1 MKNNKKFIVAIDQGT
16 TSSRAILFNSQGKSL
31 FKSQLE
37 FKQYFPKNGW
47 VEHNPEEIWNKTKKV
62 LMDTINKSKRFKG
75 DILTIGITNQRE
87 TTILWDRVSGK
98 PVYNAIVWQDRRTAD
113 FCKKYRSNKR
123 EHLIN
128 KKTGLLI
135 DPYFSGTKIKWIIEN
150 VPKVKI
156 LLKKKRLL
164 FGTIDTFLL
173 WRLTKGKT
181 HATDATNASRTML
194 YNINTNKWD
203 NQILKSLKIPSHI
216 LPLIKNS
223 SDDFG
228 RTHKSITGKSYPI
241 TGVVGDQQAA
251 AIGQCCFEKGSV
263 KSTYGTGAFVLMNTG
278 YKKIYSKNRL
288 LTTVCYRLNGKSTYA
303 LEGSI
308 FIAGAGVQWARD
320 KMKLIK
326 KASETEKVTKSLKS
340 NSGVY
345 LVPAFVGLGAP
356 YWDSKA
362 RGVLSGITRN
372 TGPKEIIRAIIEST
386 AYQSHDLFEAMKKD
400 GLKPKIIKVDGG
412 MVKNN
417 WFSQFLSDV
426 LNIKVHRSQIDET
439 TALGAAFMAGLQI
452 GVFKSLSDISK
463 RWKLNRKFI
472 PKIKNSER
480 LNLLKGWSS
489 SYEKNLSSIKIYI
502 PYPPGIII

>member
-1 MKNNKKFIVAIDQGT
+1 LKNKKQFIVAIDQGT
-16 TSSRAILFNSQGKSL
+16 TSSRAILFNTQGKSL

-37 FKQYFPKNGW
+37 FKQHFPKNGW
-47 VEHNPEEIWNKTKKV
+47 VEHNPEEIWSKTKKV
-62 LMDTINKSKRFKG
+62 LLDVINKSKRLKG
-75 DILTIGITNQRE
+75 KILTIGITNQRE
-87 TTILWDRVSGK
+87 TTILWDRISGE
-98 PVYNAIVWQDRRTAD
+98 PVYNAIVWQDRRTSD

-123 EHLIN
+123 ERLIN

-150 VPKVKI
+150 VPKAKK
-156 LLKKKRLL
+156 LLGKKQLL

-194 YNINTNKWD
+194 YNINTNQWD
-203 NQILKSLKIPSHI
+203 KQILKSLKIPSHI

-228 RTHKSITGKSYPI
+228 KTHKSITGKSYPI
-241 TGVVGDQQAA
+241 TGVIGDQQAA
-251 AIGQCCFEKGSV
+251 TIGQCCFEKGSV
-263 KSTYGTGAFVLMNTG
+263 KSTYGTGTFVLMNTG
-278 YKKIYSKNRL
+278 PKKIYSKNRL
-288 LTTVCYRLNGKSTYA
+288 LTTVCYRLNDKSTYA

-326 KASETEKVTKSLKS
+326 KASETEKVVKSLKS

-362 RGVLSGITRN
+362 RGVLSGLTRN

-426 LNIKVHRSQIDET
+426 LNIKVYRSQIDET

-452 GVFKSLSDISK
+452 GVFKSLNDISK
-463 RWKLNRKFI
+463 RWKSNRKFI
-472 PKIKNSER
+472 PKMKSSER
-480 LNLLKGWSS
+480 LNLLKGWSQAIRRT
-489 SYEKNLSSIKIYI
+489 LIQ
-502 PYPPGIII
+502 

>member
-1 MKNNKKFIVAIDQGT
+1 LKTKKKFIVAIDQGT
-16 TSSRAILFNSQGKSL
+16 TSSRAILFNTKGKSL

-37 FKQYFPKNGW
+37 FQQYFPRNGW

-62 LMDTINKSKRFKG
+62 LLDVIEKSKKLKG
-75 DILTIGITNQRE
+75 DIVTIGITNQRE
-87 TTILWDRVSGK
+87 TTILWDKVSGK
-98 PVYNAIVWQDRRTAD
+98 PVYNAIVWQDRRTED
-113 FCKKYRSNKR
+113 FCKKFWSNKR
-123 EHLIN
+123 ERQIN
-128 KKTGLLI
+128 RKTGLLI
-135 DPYFSGTKIKWIIEN
+135 DPYFSGSKIKWIIQN
-150 VPKVKI
+150 ISKAKK
-156 LLKKKRLL
+156 LLKRKQLL

-173 WRLTKGKT
+173 WRLTKGKI

-203 NQILKSLKIPSHI
+203 HQILKSLKIPTHI
-216 LPLIKNS
+216 LPVIKNS
-223 SDDFG
+223 SDNFG
-228 RTHKSITGKSYPI
+228 RTHRSITEKSYPI

-251 AIGQCCFEKGSV
+251 TIGQCCFEKGSV

-278 YKKIYSKNRL
+278 HKKIYSKNRL

-356 YWDSKA
+356 HWDSKA
-362 RGVLSGITRN
+362 RGVLSGLTRN

-386 AYQSHDLFEAMKKD
+386 AYQSHDLFNAMKKD

-426 LNIKVHRSQIDET
+426 LNIKVYRSQVDET

-452 GVFKSLSDISK
+452 GVFKSLSDITK
-463 RWKLNRKFI
+463 LWKLNRKFI
-472 PKIKNSER
+472 PRIKNSER
-480 LNLLKGWSS
+480 LNILKGWSQAMRRT
-489 SYEKNLSSIKIYI
+489 LVQ
-502 PYPPGIII
+502 